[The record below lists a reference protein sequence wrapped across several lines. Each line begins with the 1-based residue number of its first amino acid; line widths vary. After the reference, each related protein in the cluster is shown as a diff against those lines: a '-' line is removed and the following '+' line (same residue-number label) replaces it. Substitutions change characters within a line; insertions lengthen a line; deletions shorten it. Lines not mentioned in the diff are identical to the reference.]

1 MAKRATPKTLAVRV
15 AVLPV
20 GSGLMLGALF
30 AMALNSVVA
39 GFAVGLVIAAA
50 FAGFLY
56 IAETQSAA
64 KTRK

>member
-1 MAKRATPKTLAVRV
+1 MAKRHKPKNLAVRV
-15 AVLPV
+15 AVLPI

-39 GFAVGLVIAAA
+39 GAAVGLVIAAA

-56 IAETQSAA
+56 IAETHSAP